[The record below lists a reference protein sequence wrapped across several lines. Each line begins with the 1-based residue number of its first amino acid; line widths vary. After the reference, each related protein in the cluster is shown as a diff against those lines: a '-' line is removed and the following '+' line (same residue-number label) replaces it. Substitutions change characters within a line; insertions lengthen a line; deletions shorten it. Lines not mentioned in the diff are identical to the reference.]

1 MMNMK
6 CTYPFGLTR
15 QLLLL
20 ALAMLTAFSSVPSV
34 YGKSKPKSGKS
45 AKQAEEEMKK
55 QLANKEKKQAKGKKT
70 GASSM
75 GDESTFFSR
84 FFFWILEFFRAM
96 AI

>member
-45 AKQAEEEMKK
+45 AKGPLFSQFVYQGTM
-55 QLANKEKKQAKGKKT
+55 
-70 GASSM
+70 
-75 GDESTFFSR
+75 TFTR
-84 FFFWILEFFRAM
+84 TIR
-96 AI
+96 